1 MLDFTTVMW
10 IVLAVAVVSA
20 VFYAGYWLG
29 REQEKDRA
37 VNEAKRAEQ
46 RVRRAQR

>member
-1 MLDFTTVMW
+1 MLDITIALWV
-10 IVLAVAVVSA
+10 ILAVAVVSVA
-20 VFYAGYWLG
+20 FYLGYWLG

-46 RVRRAQR
+46 RIRRAQR